1 MIDEYNPLSKSF
13 RKVRD
18 MVEAGNAPSLAL
30 RLFRKRANDS
40 RMHNIPT
47 ADEVAGLIVGD
58 FEDSDIGRDVIVHD
72 TSLGF
77 TRIHE
82 THVLFLPLQYPLIF
96 PLGENGWEPDIPHRE
111 IEDGQEKEK
120 HDRTTIRRNSWH
132 FTFKRERLSLAT
144 LFTPRGCFNNFW

>member
-18 MVEAGNAPSLAL
+18 MVKAGNAPSLAL
-30 RLFRKRANDS
+30 RFRKRANDS